1 MDLSF
6 LEDLDPD
13 QTRRYLE
20 FLLWHYRVVDAFWF
34 IDVAARFG
42 QEAAEELNADVWGRV
57 SEMAAK
63 DLRRRFNIE
72 AKGLEGFVK
81 ALRLFPWTILVG
93 YQIETRDAEVIIR
106 VPACPTQVARLKRGL
121 GEYNC
126 KEMHRRE
133 FEGFARVIDERIRV
147 ACVFA
152 PPDPHPADQFCE
164 WRFDLVT
171 SPVVPDEFER

>member
-1 MDLSF
+1 MDLT
-6 LEDLDPD
+6 LLDDLNPE

-42 QEAAEELNADVWGRV
+42 QTAAEELNAEVWGRV

-63 DLRRRFNIE
+63 DLRRRFAIE
-72 AKGLEGFVK
+72 AKGLEGFVATLK
-81 ALRLFPWTILVG
+81 LFPWTILVG
-93 YQIETRDAEVIIR
+93 YEIECRDAHVTIR
-106 VPACPTQVARLKRGL
+106 VPACPTQMARRKHGL
-121 GEYNC
+121 AEYHC

-133 FEGFARVIDERIRV
+133 FEGFARVVDERIRV
-147 ACVFA
+147 HCVFA

-164 WRFDLVT
+164 WRFDLAN
-171 SPVVPDEFER
+171 PDLDTVERA